1 MKKIIT
7 LLLLFSTLSIFG
19 STISLKKLNQ
29 EIELSKNL
37 GNHEAC
43 IKLVCN
49 FLAQPNITSAEKYEA
64 YVLKSA
70 IYRRLYKYEH
80 ALHFLDLALKE
91 GIKGDN
97 RATAEQEIKAER
109 SFIYFDKQAFDMSEK
124 LTTELEATGY
134 RNLEP
139 KYLLFLYTQK
149 GYFLLKRK
157 EYAASEEILNKA
169 FNLSKRHFPE
179 ELPIIF
185 GKQIELYHHTGN
197 VEKRDLTYK
206 AGIQSARQAHNI
218 KYEFY
223 LEEVMKNVFSSS
235 KDYKNAFFHQ
245 QKCDSLFSL
254 YNSNINSS
262 KVELLEQQLKTQ
274 EYSYSSQKKHY
285 MLLTIAVFT
294 LLLLVLLFIT
304 YKLYKNTKLKNKF
317 ITEENE
323 RIQNEIKYHLQIS
336 EQTQSSN
343 KNKLDGF
350 HFTERQL
357 QIIDLLKKGKSNKEI
372 AAELFISDNTVK
384 YHLKII
390 YNVLNIKQRNE
401 LLIMYAS

>member
-7 LLLLFSTLSIFG
+7 LLVFISTLSAFG
-19 STISLKKLNQ
+19 NSISLKKLTH
-29 EIELSKNL
+29 EIEVSKNL
-37 GNHEAC
+37 GNHEAS

-49 FLAQPNITSAEKYEA
+49 FLAQPNITSAERYEA
-64 YVLKSA
+64 YLLKSG
-70 IYRRLYKYEH
+70 IYRSLYKYEH
-80 ALHFLDLALKE
+80 ALHNLDLAFKE

-97 RATAEQEIKAER
+97 KAAVEQEIKAER
-109 SFIYFDKQAFDMSEK
+109 SFIYFDLQVFDKSEK
-124 LTTELEATGY
+124 LTTELEESGY
-134 RNLEP
+134 KNLDP

-149 GYFLLKRK
+149 GYFLLKAK
-157 EYAASEEILNKA
+157 EYSAAEEILNKA
-169 FNLSKRHFPE
+169 YNLSMQYFPA

-197 VEKRDLTYK
+197 VQKRDLTYK

-274 EYSYSSQKKHY
+274 EYSYSSQKKYY
-285 MLLTIAVFT
+285 MLLTIAVFA
-294 LLLLVLLFIT
+294 LLLLLLLFIT

-323 RIQNEIKYHLQIS
+323 RIQKEIKYHLQIS

-357 QIIDLLKKGKSNKEI
+357 QIIDLLKKGRSNKEI

>member
-1 MKKIIT
+1 MKKNLTFLFFIFT
-7 LLLLFSTLSIFG
+7 LPLLGTNISIN
-19 STISLKKLNQ
+19 KLTQ

-49 FLAQPNITSAEKYEA
+49 FLAQPDITSAEKYEA
-64 YVLKSA
+64 YLLKSA

-80 ALHFLDLALKE
+80 ALHFLNLAFQE
-91 GIKGDN
+91 GIKDKD
-97 RATAEQEIKAER
+97 RATVEQEVKAER
-109 SFIYFDKQAFDMSEK
+109 SFIYFDKQAFELSEK
-124 LTTELEATGY
+124 LTTELESTGY
-134 RNLEP
+134 RNLKPE
-139 KYLLFLYTQK
+139 YLLFLYTQK

-157 EYAASEEILNKA
+157 EYDASEEILSKA
-169 FNLSKRHFPE
+169 FNLSKKHFPA

-197 VEKRDLTYK
+197 IEKRDLAYK
-206 AGIQSARQAHNI
+206 AGIQSARQARNI

-223 LEEVMKNVFSSS
+223 LEEIMKNVFSST
-235 KDYKNAFFHQ
+235 KDYKNAFVHQ

-254 YNSNINSS
+254 YNSNLNSS
-262 KVELLEQQLKTQ
+262 KVELLEQQLKTH
-274 EYSYSSQKKHY
+274 EYTYGLQKKHY
-285 MLLTIAVFT
+285 IVVTTAVFA
-294 LLLLVLLFIT
+294 LLLILLLFIT
-304 YKLYKNTKLKNKF
+304 YKLYKNVQLKNKF

-323 RIQNEIKYHLQIS
+323 RIKNEIKHQLQIS
-336 EQTQSSN
+336 EQSQAFN
-343 KNKLDGF
+343 KNKFDGF

-357 QIIDLLKKGKSNKEI
+357 QIIDLIRMGKSNKEI

-390 YNVLNIKQRNE
+390 YNILNIKQRNE
-401 LLIMYAS
+401 LLILYAS